1 MPDQHCH
8 TRNVVGTSCQM
19 ERRCPPGVREGCNR
33 KNTSPHIKSSV
44 LHVII
49 YHYIMY
55 IIISLYTYNIGLPVY
70 DPCFEYFVPLLHRAS
85 FSNNKAIQ
93 STCPSSAAMCKALT
107 SKRSLAFTLAVK
119 EKGEFLFYSLTTR
132 LLSELIKA
140 FYTTDDQWQRTV
152 AYDHIC

>member
-1 MPDQHCH
+1 MLLALAA
-8 TRNVVGTSCQM
+8 RWRGVV
-19 ERRCPPGVREGCNR
+19 PPGWGKAATE
-33 KNTSPHIKSSV
+33 KKTSPHIKSSV

-140 FYTTDDQWQRTV
+140 FLYYRWSMTKNCCIWP
-152 AYDHIC
+152 YML